1 MRISDWSSD
10 VCSSDLMT
18 FQIWTK
24 LIVGGSGNNK
34 GAILG
39 AVLMWAV
46 WTVSGSAAQFMLPL
60 DLQVKGGAAQTIL
73 IGLVLMLTLIFRPLG
88 LIGEEAVVSS
98 GDRKSTRLNSSH

>member
-1 MRISDWSSD
+1 MGQGGAMYARFIGYI
-10 VCSSDLMT
+10 VPQYFLPVMT
-18 FQIWTK
+18 FQIWTM

-73 IGLVLMLTLIFRPLG
+73 IGLVLK
-88 LIGEEAVVSS
+88 IGRASCRERVCQYV
-98 GDRKSTRLNSSH
+98 

>member
-1 MRISDWSSD
+1 M
-10 VCSSDLMT
+10 
-18 FQIWTK
+18 

-73 IGLVLMLTLIFRPLG
+73 IGLVLLLTLIFRPLG
-88 LIGEEAVVSS
+88 LTGDEAGVSRGDTAGEDKQVSQV
-98 GDRKSTRLNSSH
+98 GRAAGRDRVGKYV

>member
-1 MRISDWSSD
+1 M
-10 VCSSDLMT
+10 
-18 FQIWTK
+18 

-46 WTVSGSAAQFMLPL
+46 WTVRGSAAQFMLPL
-60 DLQVKGGAAQTIL
+60 DLQVKGGAEQTIL

-88 LIGEEAVVSS
+88 LIGEEEVVSRGAKEREDKRDYQLGRGS
-98 GDRKSTRLNSSH
+98 GRGRVEQ